1 MQTIATLKA
10 IVRNSRGTRAA
21 RKLRHQGLV
30 PAIIY
35 GHKQENVPVA
45 VPRHDIDHIVRVQ
58 HSRMITL
65 DVNGHTETVLIREV
79 QWDVFGREI
88 IHVDFERK
96 TAAEKVRVVVPIE
109 LRNVPKQSGG
119 AVLDQPLHTVHVE
132 CPLGNIPEVI
142 RVDITHLSVGH
153 PIHVKDLVVPEGV
166 RILEQPEAVVV
177 QLKMPGAAEAAA
189 APTAEIAPAAPEV
202 IKKERKTEEGE
213 KSS

>member
-1 MQTIATLKA
+1 MQTIATLK
-10 IVRNSRGTRAA
+10 VTMRNTRGTRAA
-21 RKLRHQGLV
+21 RKLRQQGLV

-35 GHKQENVPVA
+35 GHKQANVA
-45 VPRHDIDHIVRVQ
+45 VAVSRHDIDHIVRVQ
-58 HSRMITL
+58 HARMITL
-65 DVNGHTETVLIREV
+65 DVNGQQETVLIREV

-96 TAAEKVRVVVPIE
+96 SAAEKVRVVVPIE

-132 CPLGNIPEVI
+132 CPLGNIPEAI

-166 RILEQPEAVVV
+166 KILESPEAVVV
-177 QLKMPGAAEAAA
+177 QLKVPGAAETAA
-189 APTAEIAPAAPEV
+189 APAAEAVPTTPEV
-202 IKKERKTEEGE
+202 IKKERKVEEPEE
-213 KSS
+213 K

>member
-189 APTAEIAPAAPEV
+189 PTAEIAPAAPEV
-202 IKKERKTEEGE
+202 IKKERKTEEEE

>member
-10 IVRNSRGTRAA
+10 TVRNTQGTRAA
-21 RKLRHQGLV
+21 RKLRQQGLV

-35 GHKQENVPVA
+35 GHKQANVA
-45 VPRHDIDHIVRVQ
+45 VAVSRHDIDHIVRVQ
-58 HSRMITL
+58 HARMITL
-65 DVNGHTETVLIREV
+65 DVNGQQETVLIREV

-96 TAAEKVRVVVPIE
+96 SAAEKVRVVVPIE

-132 CPLGNIPEVI
+132 CPLGNIPEAI

-166 RILEQPEAVVV
+166 KILESPEAVVV
-177 QLKMPGAAEAAA
+177 QLKVPGAAETAA
-189 APTAEIAPAAPEV
+189 APAAEAAPTAPEV
-202 IKKERKTEEGE
+202 IKKERKAEEPEE
-213 KSS
+213 K

>member
-189 APTAEIAPAAPEV
+189 APTAETAPAAPEV
-202 IKKERKTEEGE
+202 IKKERKTEEEE

>member
-65 DVNGHTETVLIREV
+65 DVNGHTETVLIRDV

-177 QLKMPGAAEAAA
+177 QLKMPGAAETAA
-189 APTAEIAPAAPEV
+189 APTLETAPTTPEV
-202 IKKERKTEEGE
+202 IKKERKTEEEE

>member
-10 IVRNSRGTRAA
+10 TVRNTQGTRAA
-21 RKLRHQGLV
+21 RKLRQQGLV

-35 GHKQENVPVA
+35 GHKQANVA
-45 VPRHDIDHIVRVQ
+45 VAVSRHDIDHIVRVQ
-58 HSRMITL
+58 HARMITL
-65 DVNGHTETVLIREV
+65 DVNGQQETVLIREV

-96 TAAEKVRVVVPIE
+96 SAAEKVRVVVPIE

-132 CPLGNIPEVI
+132 CPLGNIPEAI

-166 RILEQPEAVVV
+166 KILESPEAVVV
-177 QLKMPGAAEAAA
+177 QLKVPGAAETAA
-189 APTAEIAPAAPEV
+189 APAAEAVPTAPEV
-202 IKKERKTEEGE
+202 IKKERKAEEPEE
-213 KSS
+213 K

>member
-1 MQTIATLKA
+1 MQTRVTLKA
-10 IVRNSRGTRAA
+10 TLRNTQGTRAA
-21 RKLRHQGLV
+21 RKLRQQGLV

-35 GHKQENVPVA
+35 GHKQENAAVA
-45 VPRHDIDHIVRVQ
+45 VSRHDIDHIVRVQ
-58 HSRMITL
+58 HARMITL
-65 DVNGHTETVLIREV
+65 DVNGQQETVFIREV

-96 TAAEKVRVVVPIE
+96 SVAEKVRVVVPIE

-132 CPLGNIPEVI
+132 CSLGNIPEVI

-166 RILEQPEAVVV
+166 RILESPESVIV
-177 QLKMPGAAEAAA
+177 QLKVPGAAETVA
-189 APTAEIAPAAPEV
+189 APAPEAVPTAPEV
-202 IKKERKTEEGE
+202 IKKERKVEEEEE
-213 KSS
+213 K

>member
-177 QLKMPGAAEAAA
+177 QLKMPGAAEVAA

-202 IKKERKTEEGE
+202 IKKERKTEEEE